1 MKQFSN
7 RLLSIS
13 LAFILFCMSLFG
25 SFAVPTIKVK
35 GVEVLAL
42 YTVEEIMA
50 TILFSL
56 GVTIQGYDSLTD
68 GSSALDLTSD
78 RYQVIQGGGGSQ
90 EDPDQD
96 PDPSSYVILPSKQD
110 ALSFEEQLK
119 LSQEYEQ
126 YKFDEMIAN
135 AQQTGKIVIDKA
147 SGAWDFL
154 KEQAGELFSKLK
166 RPSID
171 SEAYEAYYNMG
182 NFDNSTYHV
191 NFYNY
196 LDSVI
201 FNLYNK
207 YGVQTSG
214 HFSDYDA
221 SYFYSSSSSAY
232 YIIYSALQSNGT
244 YTVHGIVCSSI
255 DDLMKIT
262 KQIRTDLVSPTSKT
276 YYTCSVWNFYPN
288 PVDGQYRSG
297 GYSSYNVNRY
307 GQCDDLIILNPAQAD
322 LLSNS
327 YTPNLD
333 YKSDYDNVYSPA
345 PDHATDI
352 ITPSNTVI
360 PNPDG
365 SYSIGGNYVIDVTN
379 PVTYPVDLT
388 DGVTLDDSKTPITE
402 LAPAEDQP
410 GEIDPDPE
418 PEPEPELS
426 FWERLFEWLK
436 RIYDLLTQLPQILTD
451 HGLTLGNIV
460 TSLSSINLTV
470 GAIQQI
476 ADSLLTAFNGL
487 EIPDYSDLI
496 QEVPSK
502 IAEALEFPEINFPEI
517 EIPDYTS
524 FFEQMLEFLSYL
536 PKLGN
541 IESLLTSIFVVDF
554 NAVNDALYKALDV
567 WDFDFLKD
575 LQNLIGLLKYADDYR
590 YPKFKIKCPA
600 ILAPYYDN
608 DEIVLCDFANYK
620 VQLLWCR
627 NAIRMMLWVYFLYC
641 VFRHFKV
648 RFTVS

>member
-35 GVEVLAL
+35 GAEVLAL
-42 YTVEEIMA
+42 YSVEEILA

-68 GSSALDLTSD
+68 GSSALDLSSD

-154 KEQAGELFSKLK
+154 KEQVGVLFSKIS
-166 RPSID
+166 SINKQNAD
-171 SEAYEAYYNMG
+171 LITSENSSQYCIPDGKYNEFYKYLTFLLGSNVPLNGSNTRDCYLNTNCYYVLVNSSNNYTYLLHSYNMSE
-182 NFDNSTYHV
+182 FNSMI
-191 NFYNY
+191 NS
-196 LDSVI
+196 LS
-201 FNLYNK
+201 
-207 YGVQTSG
+207 SG
-214 HFSDYDA
+214 HIDIWDA
-221 SYFYSSSSSAY
+221 VYFYFNNNNKANWSSAY
-232 YIIYSALQSNGT
+232 GSAASKSTGIRLDSIVSYKILDNLSMQDAISLQNRGF
-244 YTVHGIVCSSI
+244 
-255 DDLMKIT
+255 
-262 KQIRTDLVSPTSKT
+262 TDSLANKPS
-276 YYTCSVWNFYPN
+276 
-288 PVDGQYRSG
+288 
-297 GYSSYNVNRY
+297 YSSV
-307 GQCDDLIILNPAQAD
+307 
-322 LLSNS
+322 
-327 YTPNLD
+327 
-333 YKSDYDNVYSPA
+333 YDPA

-352 ITPSNTVI
+352 ITPGNTVI

-365 SYSIGGNYVIDVTN
+365 SYAIGGNYVIDVTN

-410 GEIDPDPE
+410 GEIEPDPE

-524 FFEQMLEFLSYL
+524 IFEQMLEFLSYL

-600 ILAPYYDN
+600 ILAPYYDD

>member
-1 MKQFSN
+1 MKQLSN

-13 LAFILFCMSLFG
+13 LAFILFCMSLIG
-25 SFAVPTIKVK
+25 SFTVPTIKVK
-35 GVEVLAL
+35 GAEVLAL
-42 YTVEEIMA
+42 YTVEEILA

-56 GVTIQGYDSLTD
+56 GVTIQGYESLTD
-68 GSSALDLTSD
+68 GSSALDLSSD

-110 ALSFEEQLK
+110 ALSFQEQLK
-119 LSQEYEQ
+119 LSEEYEHF
-126 YKFDEMIAN
+126 YFDDIIAY
-135 AQQTGKIVIDKA
+135 AQQTGKIVIDKS

-171 SEAYEAYYNMG
+171 SEETQSYYNMSSIG
-182 NFDNSTYHV
+182 KDE
-191 NFYNY
+191 FYNY
-196 LDSVI
+196 INQIVPSMYSKVGI
-201 FNLYNK
+201 
-207 YGVQTSG
+207 QTSATY
-214 HFSDYDA
+214 DYINTL
-221 SYFYSSSSSAY
+221 YMYSSSDEIY
-232 YIIYSALQSNGT
+232 YILFTTYRQDVDYYTIYLISTSSVDNIT
-244 YTVHGIVCSSI
+244 YY
-255 DDLMKIT
+255 T
-262 KQIRTDLVSPTSKT
+262 KQILSNLTGVSSELRIPGSGSWQIFPDLNSQGYAAYTSSRMSFRGK
-276 YYTCSVWNFYPN
+276 C
-288 PVDGQYRSG
+288 VDLS
-297 GYSSYNVNRY
+297 
-307 GQCDDLIILNPAQAD
+307 ILNPAQAD

-327 YTPNLD
+327 YTPYLD

-352 ITPSNTVI
+352 ITPGNTVI

-365 SYSIGGNYVIDVTN
+365 SYAIGGNYVIDVTN

-402 LAPAEDQP
+402 LATSEDP
-410 GEIDPDPE
+410 SGDIEPDPE

-426 FWERLFEWLK
+426 FWEKLFEWLK

-451 HGLTLGNIV
+451 HGLSLGNIV

-470 GAIQQI
+470 GAIQRI
-476 ADSLLTAFNGL
+476 SDSLLTAFNGL

-502 IAEALEFPEINFPEI
+502 IAEALEFPEINFPDI

-524 FFEQMLEFLSYL
+524 IFEQMLEFLSYL

-575 LQNLIGLLKYADDYR
+575 LQNLMGLLKYADDYR

-600 ILAPYYDN
+600 ILAPYYDD

>member
-1 MKQFSN
+1 
-7 RLLSIS
+7 
-13 LAFILFCMSLFG
+13 MSLFG

-35 GVEVLAL
+35 GAEVLAL
-42 YTVEEIMA
+42 YSVEEILA

-68 GSSALDLTSD
+68 GSSALDLSSD

-135 AQQTGKIVIDKA
+135 AQKTGKIVIDKA

-154 KEQAGELFSKLK
+154 KEQAGKLFSNISSFSKKNNYDDITSENLNNYFIQYSESNK
-166 RPSID
+166 AKFYSYLQSLVTEHYLSKGYSIPD
-171 SEAYEAYYNMG
+171 ISFVDRCSVYRTSAYYV
-182 NFDNSTYHV
+182 F
-191 NFYNY
+191 
-196 LDSVI
+196 
-201 FNLYNK
+201 
-207 YGVQTSG
+207 
-214 HFSDYDA
+214 A
-221 SYFYSSSSSAY
+221 SSSSVHNAY
-232 YIIYSALQSNGT
+232 LLIAYNENELKSIITGLTNGGNFYWTSGYCFNIPKYWASSSVADFLSGT
-244 YTVHGIVCSSI
+244 YYGPFSSYKI
-255 DDLMKIT
+255 LDIASMQNAYDL
-262 KQIRTDLVSPTSKT
+262 QNLGFTDSLANKPS
-276 YYTCSVWNFYPN
+276 
-288 PVDGQYRSG
+288 
-297 GYSSYNVNRY
+297 YSSV
-307 GQCDDLIILNPAQAD
+307 
-322 LLSNS
+322 
-327 YTPNLD
+327 
-333 YKSDYDNVYSPA
+333 YDPA

-365 SYSIGGNYVIDVTN
+365 SYAIGGNYVIDVTN

-402 LAPAEDQP
+402 LAASEDP
-410 GEIDPDPE
+410 SGDIEPDPE

-524 FFEQMLEFLSYL
+524 IFEQMLEFLSYL

-590 YPKFKIKCPA
+590 YPKFKIKCPS
-600 ILAPYYDN
+600 ILAPYYDD

>member
-1 MKQFSN
+1 MKQLSN

-13 LAFILFCMSLFG
+13 LAFTLFCMSLIG
-25 SFAVPTIKVK
+25 SFTVPTIKVK
-35 GVEVLAL
+35 GAEVLAL

-56 GVTIQGYDSLTD
+56 GVTIQGYESLTD
-68 GSSALDLTSD
+68 GSSALDLSSD

-110 ALSFEEQLK
+110 ALSFEEMLK
-119 LSQEYEQ
+119 LSDEYEQ

-154 KEQAGELFSKLK
+154 KSKANDLITNIK
-166 RPSID
+166 SAFPNKDSISSD
-171 SEAYEAYYNMG
+171 DTVLESMCNLSNADNTAINAYITNIV
-182 NFDNSTYHV
+182 STYWSHLGKTFTKTGQY
-191 NFYNY
+191 NF
-196 LDSVI
+196 SS
-201 FNLYNK
+201 FKNK
-207 YGVQTSG
+207 YGIIARDSG
-214 HFSDYDA
+214 
-221 SYFYSSSSSAY
+221 
-232 YIIYSALQSNGT
+232 
-244 YTVHGIVCSSI
+244 
-255 DDLMKIT
+255 
-262 KQIRTDLVSPTSKT
+262 
-276 YYTCSVWNFYPN
+276 
-288 PVDGQYRSG
+288 
-297 GYSSYNVNRY
+297 SYNVY
-307 GQCDDLIILNPAQAD
+307 FMEVSSLSELKQLISMCESGSVSCNFYFDYSLYQMCLDGNVYSYRLFGSDFKVVEYTILTND
-322 LLSNS
+322 SITSSKWLSDNGFRNDIS
-327 YTPNLD
+327 YKN
-333 YKSDYDNVYSPA
+333 DYDNVYSPA

-352 ITPSNTVI
+352 ITPGNTVI

-365 SYSIGGNYVIDVTN
+365 SYAIGGNYVIDVTN

-402 LAPAEDQP
+402 LATSEDP
-410 GEIDPDPE
+410 SGDIEPDPE
-418 PEPEPELS
+418 PEPDPELS
-426 FWERLFEWLK
+426 FWEKLFEWLK

-470 GAIQQI
+470 GAIQRI

-502 IAEALEFPEINFPEI
+502 IAEALEFPEINFPDI

-524 FFEQMLEFLSYL
+524 IFEQMLEFLSYL

-600 ILAPYYDN
+600 ILAPYYDD

>member
-1 MKQFSN
+1 
-7 RLLSIS
+7 
-13 LAFILFCMSLFG
+13 MSLFG

-35 GVEVLAL
+35 GAEVLAL
-42 YTVEEIMA
+42 YSVEEILA

-68 GSSALDLTSD
+68 GSSALDLSSD

-154 KEQAGELFSKLK
+154 KEQVGVLFSKIS
-166 RPSID
+166 SINKQNSD
-171 SEAYEAYYNMG
+171 LITSENSSQYCIPDGKYNEFYKYLTFLLGSNVPLNGSNTRGCYLNTNCYYVLVNSSNNYTYLLHSYNMSE
-182 NFDNSTYHV
+182 FNSMI
-191 NFYNY
+191 NS
-196 LDSVI
+196 LS
-201 FNLYNK
+201 
-207 YGVQTSG
+207 SG
-214 HFSDYDA
+214 HIDIWDA
-221 SYFYSSSSSAY
+221 VYFYFNNNNKANWSSAY
-232 YIIYSALQSNGT
+232 GSAASKSTGIRLDSIVSYKILDNLSMQDAISLQNRGF
-244 YTVHGIVCSSI
+244 
-255 DDLMKIT
+255 
-262 KQIRTDLVSPTSKT
+262 TDSLANKPS
-276 YYTCSVWNFYPN
+276 
-288 PVDGQYRSG
+288 
-297 GYSSYNVNRY
+297 YSSV
-307 GQCDDLIILNPAQAD
+307 
-322 LLSNS
+322 
-327 YTPNLD
+327 
-333 YKSDYDNVYSPA
+333 YDPA

-410 GEIDPDPE
+410 GEIEPDPE

-524 FFEQMLEFLSYL
+524 IFEQMLEFLSYL

>member
-1 MKQFSN
+1 
-7 RLLSIS
+7 
-13 LAFILFCMSLFG
+13 MSLFG

-35 GVEVLAL
+35 GAEVLAL
-42 YTVEEIMA
+42 YSVEEILA

-68 GSSALDLTSD
+68 GSSALDLSSD

-171 SEAYEAYYNMG
+171 SEEYEAFYNMG
-182 NFDNSTYHV
+182 SVSSSY
-191 NFYNY
+191 FYNY
-196 LDSVI
+196 LTQVI
-201 FNLYNK
+201 NNYYSN
-207 YGVQTSG
+207 YGISSSG
-214 HFSDYDA
+214 VYHSSNTAD
-221 SYFYSSSSSAY
+221 FYSSSSPY
-232 YIIYSALQSNGT
+232 YI
-244 YTVHGIVCSSI
+244 
-255 DDLMKIT
+255 MFIT
-262 KQIRTDLVSPTSKT
+262 STTPTSNFCVYGLRFDDIIT
-276 YYTCSVWNFYPN
+276 ATEYYNNLYTLTSYDSNMYFKGNHWRFTE
-288 PVDGQYRSG
+288 QYST
-297 GYSSYNVNRY
+297 SYLNTRIY
-307 GQCDDLIILNPAQAD
+307 GKLLDICILNPSQAD

-365 SYSIGGNYVIDVTN
+365 SYAIGGNYVIDVTN

-402 LAPAEDQP
+402 LAPSEDQP
-410 GEIDPDPE
+410 GEIEPDPE
-418 PEPEPELS
+418 PEPDPELS

-524 FFEQMLEFLSYL
+524 IFEQMLEFLSYL

>member
-7 RLLSIS
+7 RFLSIS
-13 LAFILFCMSLFG
+13 LAFILFCMSLIG
-25 SFAVPTIKVK
+25 SFTVPTIKVK
-35 GVEVLAL
+35 GAEVLAL

-68 GSSALDLTSD
+68 GSSALDLSSD

-110 ALSFEEQLK
+110 ALSFQEMIK
-119 LSQEYEQ
+119 LSDEYEQ

-154 KEQAGELFSKLK
+154 KEQAGELFSKIS
-166 RPSID
+166 SISKKSVSSD
-171 SEAYEAYYNMG
+171 LTDDNLSNYLITYNSS
-182 NFDNSTYHV
+182 NYSLFYDYVKHLIVEHFSTYGYTIPDITFDSY
-191 NFYNY
+191 NCDSLYKSGSFYY
-196 LDSVI
+196 VL
-201 FNLYNK
+201 
-207 YGVQTSG
+207 
-214 HFSDYDA
+214 A
-221 SYFYSSSSSAY
+221 SSSSVHNPYIFRVSTSYDLNSLISNFSLERFSYSGYMCFNNPNSWSASY
-232 YIIYSALQSNGT
+232 RSVAYVGSGT
-244 YTVHGIVCSSI
+244 VYGPMTSYKILDNASI
-255 DDLMKIT
+255 DNYSYL
-262 KQIRTDLVSPTSKT
+262 LNNGYTSNLRSNNT
-276 YYTCSVWNFYPN
+276 YN
-288 PVDGQYRSG
+288 
-297 GYSSYNVNRY
+297 
-307 GQCDDLIILNPAQAD
+307 
-322 LLSNS
+322 
-327 YTPNLD
+327 
-333 YKSDYDNVYSPA
+333 NVYSPA

-360 PNPDG
+360 SNPDG
-365 SYSIGGNYVIDVTN
+365 SYAIGGNYVIDVTN

-402 LAPAEDQP
+402 LASSEDP
-410 GEIDPDPE
+410 SGDIEPDPE

-426 FWERLFEWLK
+426 FWEKLFEWLK

-470 GAIQQI
+470 GAIQRI

-524 FFEQMLEFLSYL
+524 IFEQMLEFLSYL

-600 ILAPYYDN
+600 ILAPYYDD

>member
-35 GVEVLAL
+35 GAEVLAL
-42 YTVEEIMA
+42 YSVEEILA

-68 GSSALDLTSD
+68 GSSALDLSSD

-110 ALSFEEQLK
+110 ALSFEEMLK
-119 LSQEYEQ
+119 LSDEYEQ

-166 RPSID
+166 RPN
-171 SEAYEAYYNMG
+171 A
-182 NFDNSTYHV
+182 DNLDECSSFYDMSNYAGDYPYT
-191 NFYNY
+191 NFYSY
-196 LDSVI
+196 LTDAV
-201 FNLYNK
+201 FELFHK
-207 YGVQTSG
+207 YGVSTSG
-214 HFSDYDA
+214 EFTHANSRSFYNETTPYYLIFTFEVSSGEVRACGAHFETYENCMKCYNDVFKNLTTTNSYMYFNGFVLYPSYDNLGYK
-221 SYFYSSSSSAY
+221 SG
-232 YIIYSALQSNGT
+232 IMNNTTVWGKAL
-244 YTVHGIVCSSI
+244 
-255 DDLMKIT
+255 DA
-262 KQIRTDLVSPTSKT
+262 
-276 YYTCSVWNFYPN
+276 
-288 PVDGQYRSG
+288 
-297 GYSSYNVNRY
+297 
-307 GQCDDLIILNPAQAD
+307 IILNPAQAD

-327 YTPNLD
+327 YTSNLD

-402 LAPAEDQP
+402 LAPSEDQP
-410 GEIDPDPE
+410 GEIEPDPE

-460 TSLSSINLTV
+460 TLLSSINLTV

-502 IAEALEFPEINFPEI
+502 IAESLEFPEINFPEI

-524 FFEQMLEFLSYL
+524 IFEQMLEFLSYL

-590 YPKFKIKCPA
+590 YPKFKIKCPS
-600 ILAPYYDN
+600 ILSPYYDD

>member
-42 YTVEEIMA
+42 YSVEEILA

-68 GSSALDLTSD
+68 GSSALDLSSD

-154 KEQAGELFSKLK
+154 KEQAGVLFSKISSINKQNADIITSENSSQYLI
-166 RPSID
+166 PSGKSNEFYKYLTYLLCSPVPLDGANTRDCYNNTGTYYVLINDSNNYSYLLHSYSLSEFNSMINSLSSGFID
-171 SEAYEAYYNMG
+171 
-182 NFDNSTYHV
+182 
-191 NFYNY
+191 
-196 LDSVI
+196 I
-201 FNLYNK
+201 W
-207 YGVQTSG
+207 
-214 HFSDYDA
+214 DA
-221 SYFYSSSSSAY
+221 SYRYFNNNNKANWSSAY
-232 YIIYSALQSNGT
+232 GSAASKST
-244 YTVHGIVCSSI
+244 GISLSSI
-255 DDLMKIT
+255 VSYKILDNLSM
-262 KQIRTDLVSPTSKT
+262 QDVISLQNRGFTDSLANKPS
-276 YYTCSVWNFYPN
+276 
-288 PVDGQYRSG
+288 
-297 GYSSYNVNRY
+297 YSSV
-307 GQCDDLIILNPAQAD
+307 
-322 LLSNS
+322 
-327 YTPNLD
+327 
-333 YKSDYDNVYSPA
+333 YDPA

-402 LAPAEDQP
+402 LAPSEDQP
-410 GEIDPDPE
+410 GEIEPDPE
-418 PEPEPELS
+418 PEPDPELS

-524 FFEQMLEFLSYL
+524 IFEQMLEFLSYL

>member
-1 MKQFSN
+1 
-7 RLLSIS
+7 
-13 LAFILFCMSLFG
+13 MSLIG
-25 SFAVPTIKVK
+25 SFTVPTIKVK
-35 GVEVLAL
+35 GAEVLAL

-56 GVTIQGYDSLTD
+56 GVTIQGYESLTD
-68 GSSALDLTSD
+68 GSSALDLSSD

-110 ALSFEEQLK
+110 ALSFQEMIK
-119 LSQEYEQ
+119 LSDEYEQ

-166 RPSID
+166 RPNID
-171 SEAYEAYYNMG
+171 NLDECSSFYSMSSYAGDYPY
-182 NFDNSTYHV
+182 T

-196 LDSVI
+196 VI
-201 FNLYNK
+201 NVVDGYYHKYGISTSGELTDTNSTYLYNNNCPYYLVFASQLSVSDTRVYASRFTTYDDCLK
-207 YGVQTSG
+207 FYNEIYKSLTSYNSRMSYTG
-214 HFSDYDA
+214 Y
-221 SYFYSSSSSAY
+221 YFYREYDSTGHKA
-232 YIIYSALQSNGT
+232 
-244 YTVHGIVCSSI
+244 
-255 DDLMKIT
+255 
-262 KQIRTDLVSPTSKT
+262 VSYDS
-276 YYTCSVWNFYPN
+276 SVWGKV
-288 PVDGQYRSG
+288 VDA
-297 GYSSYNVNRY
+297 
-307 GQCDDLIILNPAQAD
+307 IILSPSQAD
-322 LLSNS
+322 LLNNS

-345 PDHATDI
+345 PDHVTDI
-352 ITPSNTVI
+352 ITPGNTVI

-365 SYSIGGNYVIDVTN
+365 SYAIGGNYVIDVTN

-402 LAPAEDQP
+402 LAVSEDP
-410 GEIDPDPE
+410 SGDIEPDPE

-426 FWERLFEWLK
+426 FWEKLFEWLK

-451 HGLTLGNIV
+451 HGFTLGNIV

-470 GAIQQI
+470 GAIQRI

-487 EIPDYSDLI
+487 EIPDYSNLI

-524 FFEQMLEFLSYL
+524 IFEQMLEFLSYL

-600 ILAPYYDN
+600 ILAPYYDD